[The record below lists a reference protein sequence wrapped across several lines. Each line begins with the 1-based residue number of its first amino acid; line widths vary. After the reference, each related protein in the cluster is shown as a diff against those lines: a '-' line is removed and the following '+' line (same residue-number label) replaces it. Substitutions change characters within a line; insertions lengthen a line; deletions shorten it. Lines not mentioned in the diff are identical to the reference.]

1 MRIKQT
7 HKNPPDKQPL
17 SGDSLR
23 GQFHLLSTGCYPR
36 QQNTADTT
44 SPIAANHTQQMN
56 SVEKNWFVDPPNPLL
71 CSILPPYTVGHKPS
85 RNWECS
91 TVCFFCFP
99 QIGPLCSH
107 KSTNSSYPN
116 SLLVWPVSCV
126 SVSWS
131 KRQGERDGE
140 ENQTRYHSD
149 ASYHSSRHRLFFSLP
164 LLDFQC
170 TPCDGCAASSIV
182 TAAYQ
187 TVTQQEVLSH
197 RELACFSTGNYSENL
212 KSKLLCPQSQLLVY
226 KNYYFLTGSVPHLQ
240 DESMAESNNY
250 ILFS

>member
-17 SGDSLR
+17 SGDRLR

-56 SVEKNWFVDPPNPLL
+56 SVEKNKTGLLIRLTL
-71 CSILPPYTVGHKPS
+71 CSALFCLHIQLGISQAGTE
-85 RNWECS
+85 NAAQF
-91 TVCFFCFP
+91 VCFCFP

-126 SVSWS
+126 FPGQKDREKETEKKIRPDITVMCHIIL
-131 KRQGERDGE
+131 QGTGCF
-140 ENQTRYHSD
+140 
-149 ASYHSSRHRLFFSLP
+149 SRFLFSTFNA
-164 LLDFQC
+164 LL
-170 TPCDGCAASSIV
+170 V
-182 TAAYQ
+182 TAVQRAA
-187 TVTQQEVLSH
+187 L
-197 RELACFSTGNYSENL
+197 
-212 KSKLLCPQSQLLVY
+212 
-226 KNYYFLTGSVPHLQ
+226 
-240 DESMAESNNY
+240 
-250 ILFS
+250 

>member
-56 SVEKNWFVDPPNPLL
+56 SVEKNKTGLLIRLTL
-71 CSILPPYTVGHKPS
+71 CSALFCLHIQLGISQAGTE
-85 RNWECS
+85 NAAQF
-91 TVCFFCFP
+91 VCFCFP

-149 ASYHSSRHRLFFSLP
+149 VSYHSSRHRLFFSLP

-212 KSKLLCPQSQLLVY
+212 KSKLLCPKSQLLVY
-226 KNYYFLTGSVPHLQ
+226 K
-240 DESMAESNNY
+240 
-250 ILFS
+250 LFFDWISTSPPRWKYGWI